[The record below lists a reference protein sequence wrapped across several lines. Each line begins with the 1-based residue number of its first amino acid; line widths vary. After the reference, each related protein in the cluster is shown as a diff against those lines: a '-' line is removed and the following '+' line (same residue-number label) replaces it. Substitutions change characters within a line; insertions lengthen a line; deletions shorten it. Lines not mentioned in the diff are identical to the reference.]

1 MAMADH
7 RPHLR
12 LQWTMPLLSV
22 LLTAATLASSAP
34 GFPSGNE
41 TEDLYLGKLA
51 TCQESWFDWKDD
63 ERRMSRFADRFNTN
77 YTRIEEEPA
86 FEPKVAGK
94 VLGFPLVKVYPQS
107 VGMGVGFSVQLEGQ
121 FAKIRDEVE
130 RRLGKPLECSDSDG
144 MTSCG
149 VELGQYKTV
158 MLAASGDSADA
169 DAVNLLGCYYYY
181 EK

>member
-1 MAMADH
+1 
-7 RPHLR
+7 
-12 LQWTMPLLSV
+12 MPLFSV
-22 LLTAATLASSAP
+22 LLAAAALSSSVTGLPAE
-34 GFPSGNE
+34 NE
-41 TEDLYLGKLA
+41 ADDLYLGKLA
-51 TCQESWFDWKDD
+51 TCQDSWFDWKND
-63 ERRMSRFADRFNTN
+63 ERRMDQFADRFHTN

-86 FEPKVAGK
+86 FLPNVPGK

-107 VGMGVGFSVQLEGQ
+107 VGMGVGFSLQLEGP

-130 RRLGKPLECSDSDG
+130 RRVGKPLECSDSDG

-149 VELGQYKTV
+149 VELGEKKTV
-158 MLAASGDSADA
+158 MLTTFGDGA

>member
-1 MAMADH
+1 
-7 RPHLR
+7 
-12 LQWTMPLLSV
+12 MPLLSV
-22 LLTAATLASSAP
+22 LLAATALSSSAT
-34 GFPSGNE
+34 GLPSGNE
-41 TEDLYLGKLA
+41 GEDIYLGKLA
-51 TCQESWFDWKDD
+51 TCQESWFDWKNDD
-63 ERRMSRFADRFNTN
+63 RRMGQYIDRLNAN

-86 FEPKVAGK
+86 FLPKVPGK

-107 VGMGVGFSVQLEGQ
+107 VGMGVGFSLQLDAP

-130 RRLGKPLECSDSDG
+130 GRLGKPLECSTSDG

-149 VELGQYKTV
+149 VELGENKTV
-158 MLAASGDSADA
+158 MLTAFGDGA

>member
-1 MAMADH
+1 
-7 RPHLR
+7 
-12 LQWTMPLLSV
+12 MPLLSV
-22 LLTAATLASSAP
+22 LLAAAALSSSLT
-34 GFPSGNE
+34 GLPSGNE
-41 TEDLYLGKLA
+41 TEDVYLGKLA

-63 ERRMSRFADRFNTN
+63 DRRMGQYADRFNTN

-121 FAKIRDEVE
+121 FAEIRDEVE
-130 RRLGKPLECSDSDG
+130 RRLGKALECSDSDG

-149 VELGQYKTV
+149 VEHGQNKTV
-158 MLAASGDSADA
+158 MLTAFGDGA